1 MLDKV
6 TILER
11 LAPIQDP
18 EIGIGIVDLGLIYNI
33 EVNDGKDV
41 KIVMTLTTPACP
53 YGPELLTVI
62 DKEIRDMGANKIDIE
77 LVWDPPWNPEE
88 MASEYAKDR
97 LGIW

>member
-1 MLDKV
+1 
-6 TILER
+6 
-11 LAPIQDP
+11 
-18 EIGIGIVDLGLIYNI
+18 
-33 EVNDGKDV
+33 
-41 KIVMTLTTPACP
+41 MTLTTPACP

-62 DKEIRDMGANKIDIE
+62 DKEIRDMGAKKIDIE

>member
-6 TILER
+6 TILEK

-33 EVNDGKDV
+33 EVNDNDEV

-62 DKEIRDMGANKIDIE
+62 DKEIRDMGAKKIDIE

>member
-6 TILER
+6 TILEK

-33 EVNDGKDV
+33 EVNDNKDV

-62 DKEIRDMGANKIDIE
+62 DKEIRDMGAKKIDIE

-88 MASEYAKDR
+88 MASEEAKDR